1 MRCEI
6 EIDLK
11 RLEENYV
18 AIENYIRKPL
28 IAVVKSNAYGH
39 GLIPIVSAMNRL
51 GVHSFLVATMEEAI
65 LLRKQ
70 FQNISIL
77 LLEPCDD
84 FRTMFSL
91 KITPCVNSFSYLKQ
105 LIETNLPFP
114 IHLKLE
120 TGLNRLGIYLS
131 QEKECLQLIEKSRL
145 SVRGVYTHIASEK
158 SYQSQ
163 MYLFKK
169 MLAPF
174 SEIENLQ
181 IHVGSSNYLIPDG
194 VSTHYRV
201 GLALYGLMKHRE
213 IPLKPI
219 LSLKAPVYRVKK
231 VIKGEEIGYH
241 NSGIVKE
248 DGYLCTIPLGY
259 ADGWIKERKT
269 IGFHD
274 AYLSQIGETCMDLM
288 MLFSKKYIEEN
299 RKIELISDNVDI
311 FDLADFYGES
321 IYQIVTLLSPRIKR
335 TYLSSER

>member
-1 MRCEI
+1 MRCKI

-11 RLEENYV
+11 RLEENYA

-39 GLIPIVSAMNRL
+39 GLLPIVSAMHRL
-51 GVHSFLVATMEEAI
+51 GVNSFLVATMEEAV
-65 LLRKQ
+65 LLRTH
-70 FQNISIL
+70 FRNIAIL
-77 LLEPCDD
+77 LLEPGED
-84 FRTMFSL
+84 FQTMYAL
-91 KITPCVNSFSYLKQ
+91 RITPCVNSFSYLKQ
-105 LIETNLPFP
+105 LIETRLPFP

-120 TGLNRLGIYLS
+120 TGLNRLGIYPS

-158 SYQSQ
+158 SYPGQ

-174 SEIENLQ
+174 SDIENLQ
-181 IHVGSSNYLIPDG
+181 IHIGSSHYLIPDG
-194 VSTHYRV
+194 LSTHYRV
-201 GLALYGLMKHRE
+201 GLALYGLMKHPE

-231 VIKGEEIGYH
+231 VLRGEEIGYH
-241 NSGIVKE
+241 NAGIVKE

-269 IGFHD
+269 IGFHET
-274 AYLSQIGETCMDLM
+274 YLSQIGETCMDLM
-288 MLFSKKYIEEN
+288 MLFSKNYIEE
-299 RKIELISDNVDI
+299 KQDIELISDNVDI
-311 FDLADFYGES
+311 FDLAGFYGES
-321 IYQIVTLLSPRIKR
+321 IYQIVTLLSPRIQR
-335 TYLSSER
+335 TYRTD